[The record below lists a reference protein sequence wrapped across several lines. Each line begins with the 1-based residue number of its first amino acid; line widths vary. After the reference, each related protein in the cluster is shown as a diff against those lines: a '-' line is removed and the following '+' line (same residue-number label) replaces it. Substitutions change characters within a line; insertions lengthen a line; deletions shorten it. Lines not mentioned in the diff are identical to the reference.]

1 MQTVS
6 TEKEML
12 RADPVRFFNDL
23 IKDYIAHS
31 PNNEMPGFPGERI
44 WDEPLVGFADGDD
57 PLFQEYKQIISPFHQ
72 TPREALEAHLKKVAN
87 GYPRPEKVTAVAFI
101 LPSTQATR
109 ESMRRESQVCSLRW
123 NYTRHYGQ
131 ECLNRLS
138 RFAQTQEPVLVQAFV
153 PHLAVEALDESI
165 LHRLPR
171 FDEVQL
177 HALLVGPHIQSLARK
192 LRPVIRHQD
201 LRQPS
206 SLPQLLQYAHHD
218 YPMARFL
225 YVYVNRVPDKG
236 MDPLTREFVRL
247 ILSKEGQLT
256 LHKSFLVPVRTDIPP
271 LTPALDQSKLKVF
284 PVHAELA
291 EDYEKYEKQ
300 YHELLGK
307 RSR

>member
-138 RFAQTQEPVLVQAFV
+138 RYVVATLEGLGQHAIAPDMEKSFEVKRDGPYNRTSNWSLRHVAYAAGLGSFGLSEGFITAKGIAIRVGSVVCDVAV
-153 PHLAVEALDESI
+153 PAT
-165 LHRLPR
+165 PR
-171 FDEVQL
+171 
-177 HALLVGPHIQSLARK
+177 
-192 LRPVIRHQD
+192 
-201 LRQPS
+201 
-206 SLPQLLQYAHHD
+206 
-218 YPMARFL
+218 
-225 YVYVNRVPDKG
+225 
-236 MDPLTREFVRL
+236 
-247 ILSKEGQLT
+247 LSKDHHANCLFFREGSCNRCTERCPAGAINEQGHDKVKCAEYLIRT
-256 LHKSFLVPVRTDIPP
+256 MPKIAQEIGRKDPFVGGYMGCGFCQTKVPCESGIPP
-271 LTPALDQSKLKVF
+271 ATKHD
-284 PVHAELA
+284 
-291 EDYEKYEKQ
+291 
-300 YHELLGK
+300 
-307 RSR
+307 